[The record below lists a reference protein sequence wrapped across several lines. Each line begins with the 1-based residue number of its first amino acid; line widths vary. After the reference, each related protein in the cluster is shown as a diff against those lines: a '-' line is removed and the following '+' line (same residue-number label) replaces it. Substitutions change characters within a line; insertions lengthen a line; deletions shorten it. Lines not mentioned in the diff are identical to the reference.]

1 MTPKLGDSAA
11 SYGRALRQNALHTC
25 LSAHPMCHCC
35 KTRAGLAAGPLNV
48 VCNVNRRQG
57 LSLAIL
63 DVVVPHARIICRSVF
78 FPGFVCFFSF
88 FSFFFHFPVVLCL
101 VQFVFGPVSKQTP
114 STHSFDHQ
122 WIKHGQD
129 RYPPCMCQSASAA
142 RMARP
147 LSCFSGHASRA

>member
-57 LSLAIL
+57 LSLAVW
-63 DVVVPHARIICRSVF
+63 DVVALMLALSVVLSSFQVSSVF
-78 FPGFVCFFSF
+78 FL
-88 FSFFFHFPVVLCL
+88 FSFFFSFHYPVVFCPPARLGSSQPTNSFNLLLRPL
-101 VQFVFGPVSKQTP
+101 VDQ
-114 STHSFDHQ
+114 
-122 WIKHGQD
+122 
-129 RYPPCMCQSASAA
+129 A
-142 RMARP
+142 RSRP
-147 LSCFSGHASRA
+147 LSAMHVSKR